1 MGRANETHDQSES
14 KTTTTPD
21 ATTTPNAAGDGDGTD
36 EIDGVGAERPATGP
50 TASEETPVT
59 DGGTERRLVAGWQGR
74 YYEDFAVGD
83 VYKHPYGRTVTET
96 DNVWFTNLSM
106 NLNPMHFN
114 EAYAAETEFGERL
127 VDGTFVIALAVGM
140 SVIDVSANATANL
153 GYDDIRHHEPVFHG
167 DTIFAESE
175 VLEKRESSSRDHVGI
190 VTTGLRAYNQNGD
203 LVLSLERTVMVLK
216 RSHAE
221 PSAAQPTG
229 WPEGIGTQ
237 PEDLS

>member
-1 MGRANETHDQSES
+1 MVRDSDAHDRGESDTAGGRGAT
-14 KTTTTPD
+14 D
-21 ATTTPNAAGDGDGTD
+21 ADAA
-36 EIDGVGAERPATGP
+36 
-50 TASEETPVT
+50 T
-59 DGGTERRLVAGWQGR
+59 DGGADRRLVGGWEGR

-153 GYDDIRHHEPVFHG
+153 GYDDIRHHAPVFHG
-167 DTIFAESE
+167 DTLFAESE
-175 VLEKRESSSRDHVGI
+175 VLDKRESSSRDHVGI
-190 VTTGLRAYNQNGD
+190 VTTELRAYNQHDD
-203 LVLSLERTVMVLK
+203 LVLSLERTPMVLK

-221 PSAAQPTG
+221 PSAARPTG

-237 PEDLS
+237 PEDLE